1 MRSTTIIFSYFSCY
15 FATHTHRERL
25 TLFLPWSFAWRTS
38 SFFLILDLFYFYF
51 LFYSARA
58 PGERALPAS
67 AVSGPQTFSQ
77 AGLTGWQAD
86 YTSRS
91 IDGIGARTKLEEPA
105 SGQHHQTLLLLLLL
119 LCVQSQLVLFCLSRS
134 LGVRS
139 APAYLAFSSLLLD
152 FSLLFREIRES
163 IRRSRSV
170 GVWSLRRRVTGLFC
184 HLSIVLA
191 RRRLVINKW
200 LSLKSLSTTTNLIVT
215 LLFPSFF
222 FFFLFPPFAS
232 IFYLAGCWSS
242 TVCIVTCE
250 CWWPPS
256 SFDFWDYWDLNW
268 PPKQL
273 PKR

>member
-15 FATHTHRERL
+15 FATHTHTEKL
-25 TLFLPWSFAWRTS
+25 TLFLPCPFAWRTS

-51 LFYSARA
+51 LFCSARA

-119 LCVQSQLVLFCLSRS
+119 FVQSQLVLFCLSRS

-139 APAYLAFSSLLLD
+139 VPAYLAFPSLLLD
-152 FSLLFREIRES
+152 FSLVLREIRES

-170 GVWSLRRRVTGLFC
+170 GVWSLRRRVTGLCC
-184 HLSIVLA
+184 HLSSHVVGL
-191 RRRLVINKW
+191 LSTSG
-200 LSLKSLSTTTNLIVT
+200 SLKSLSTTTNLIVT
-215 LLFPSFF
+215 LLFPSFSF
-222 FFFLFPPFAS
+222 SFCSPLCLQFLFGWLL
-232 IFYLAGCWSS
+232 IIH
-242 TVCIVTCE
+242 CIVTCE